1 MTSFRGI
8 VMPSI
13 LAFALAGCGT
23 TAEPKVR
30 TVTVQVPIARA
41 CVPNDLPPKPA
52 AYADDALTA
61 GTPPDE
67 RYKAIAAANQERKA
81 RLARTE
87 PIIAA
92 CR

>member
-1 MTSFRGI
+1 MIRTIAAST
-8 VMPSI
+8 
-13 LAFALAGCGT
+13 LAISLTACAT
-23 TAEPKVR
+23 TGEPKVI
-30 TVTVQVPIARA
+30 TKSVLVPIARA
-41 CVPNDLPPKPA
+41 CVPSDLPPKPA
-52 AYADDALTA
+52 AYADDSLTG

-67 RYKAIAAANQERKA
+67 RYKAVAIANQERKA